1 MEVEYQ
7 LASHAFMAKR
17 TQKDGGLEISFA
29 QKNKWEKDWTRYW
42 FYVKTP
48 SVVPKTGPRVKK
60 YPFAST
66 MGDMKPSTRVRP
78 PMEADAERAAC
89 DAAFGK
95 ACRFFR
101 GCDLVEK
108 MAVSNFLA
116 FGEA

>member
-1 MEVEYQ
+1 M
-7 LASHAFMAKR
+7 
-17 TQKDGGLEISFA
+17 
-29 QKNKWEKDWTRYW
+29 
-42 FYVKTP
+42 KTLG
-48 SVVPKTGPRVKK
+48 VIPKTGPRVKK

-66 MGDMKPSTRVRP
+66 MGDMKPSTHVRP
-78 PMEADAERAAC
+78 PAEVDAERVAC
-89 DAAFGK
+89 NAAFGK